1 MAQKITKNGYNIFEH
16 VFEGFPELDWHL
28 LNFELFTLNLI
39 LNVDNLFFVMERFES
54 SIKQFIFPRG
64 LSQESEFKATYQL
77 LSELLLFG
85 QISNF
90 VRFNDGKD
98 YWI

>member
-16 VFEGFPELDWHL
+16 IVEGFPELVWHL

-54 SIKQFIFPRG
+54 SIK
-64 LSQESEFKATYQL
+64 
-77 LSELLLFG
+77 
-85 QISNF
+85 
-90 VRFNDGKD
+90 
-98 YWI
+98 